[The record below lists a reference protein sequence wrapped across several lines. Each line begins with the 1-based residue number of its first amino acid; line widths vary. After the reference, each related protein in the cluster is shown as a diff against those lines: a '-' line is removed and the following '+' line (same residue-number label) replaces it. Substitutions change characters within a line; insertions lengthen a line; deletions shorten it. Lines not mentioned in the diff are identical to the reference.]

1 MILDNKQ
8 QKNLLINIIR
18 NTQLQ
23 GRYRD
28 LKNDIEILDNLLQ
41 AVQNAEVKILPRDK
55 YEEPKIKEL
64 KDDVK
69 EEINKENHPSPS
81 DGEPPTA

>member
-1 MILDNKQ
+1 MILDNQQ

-28 LKNDIEILDNLLQ
+28 LKNDIILLDNLLQ
-41 AVQNAEVKILPRDK
+41 AIQNAEIKDKKI
-55 YEEPKIKEL
+55 
-64 KDDVK
+64 
-69 EEINKENHPSPS
+69 HPSPN
-81 DGEPPTA
+81 DGEPTIA

>member
-1 MILDNKQ
+1 MILDNQQ

-28 LKNDIEILDNLLQ
+28 LKNDIILLDDLLK
-41 AVQNAEVKILPRDK
+41 AIQNAEIKSK
-55 YEEPKIKEL
+55 TKEL
-64 KDDVK
+64 ENDSKRSKD
-69 EEINKENHPSPS
+69 
-81 DGEPPTA
+81 

>member
-1 MILDNKQ
+1 MILDNQQ

-28 LKNDIEILDNLLQ
+28 LKNDIILLDNLLQ
-41 AVQNAEVKILPRDK
+41 AVQNAE
-55 YEEPKIKEL
+55 IK
-64 KDDVK
+64 D
-69 EEINKENHPSPS
+69 KENHPSPN
-81 DGEPPTA
+81 DGEPTIA

>member
-1 MILDNKQ
+1 MILDNQQ

-28 LKNDIEILDNLLQ
+28 LKNDIVLLDNLLQ
-41 AVQNAEVKILPRDK
+41 AVQNAE
-55 YEEPKIKEL
+55 IKN
-64 KDDVK
+64 KKK
-69 EEINKENHPSPS
+69 EDKENHPSPN
-81 DGEPPTA
+81 DGEPTIA

>member
-28 LKNDIEILDNLLQ
+28 LKNDIILLDNLLQ
-41 AVQNAEVKILPRDK
+41 DIKNAKLEND
-55 YEEPKIKEL
+55 E
-64 KDDVK
+64 
-69 EEINKENHPSPS
+69 NKENHSSPN
-81 DGEPPTA
+81 DGEPTIA

>member
-1 MILDNKQ
+1 MILDNQQ

-28 LKNDIEILDNLLQ
+28 LKNDIILLDNLLQ
-41 AVQNAEVKILPRDK
+41 AIQNAEIKSTG
-55 YEEPKIKEL
+55 KEL
-64 KDDVK
+64 ENDSKRSKD
-69 EEINKENHPSPS
+69 
-81 DGEPPTA
+81 

>member
-1 MILDNKQ
+1 MVLDNQQ

-28 LKNDIEILDNLLQ
+28 LKNDIILLDNLLQ
-41 AVQNAEVKILPRDK
+41 AIQNAEIAKEGIMESTKNVKAV
-55 YEEPKIKEL
+55 EANNIK
-64 KDDVK
+64 K
-69 EEINKENHPSPS
+69 EEEKINGNNK
-81 DGEPPTA
+81 DR